1 MNVSS
6 AFSLSM
12 VEALTTGHFR
22 VGPSNPVGAN
32 GGSFPALTDRCRPS
46 APVRRGITLVE
57 MLVALA
63 VTLLMMGAVVTVFGF
78 IGERVTDSRAMIETA
93 DRLRS
98 AGHRLREDL
107 TSITVD
113 AIPWQRP
120 EEGAGYLEI
129 LEGPARDA
137 RDASGT
143 YALPDSPLAMIGDP
157 DDMLMFTV
165 RSHGE
170 PYRGKFTPPTGSNL
184 SPIIESNTAEVVWFL
199 QPTVGVVTNPQTYS
213 LCRRQMVIVP
223 EGVLGSNAPLD
234 ATYYELYDVSA
245 RVDRHRSGSIRRV
258 ANTLGDLTK
267 RENRFLHNKIYANAL
282 ASGTAGLGYPWPVR
296 YQPNA
301 PPLPPFSA
309 DRHGEDVVLTNVLS
323 FDVQVFDPNVEMRS
337 TGSAIIEPTDPG
349 YKNAP
354 ANNTNPARG
363 AYIDLGDPL
372 PGAIFGAM
380 APGAALKS
388 LLAPN
393 AQQFRY
399 STYDTWSF
407 HYEHD
412 GIQQTPAGPD
422 KGTNGLDDNA
432 TTNPPFPG
440 VDDMSERET
449 SPPYPYPLRGL
460 RVKIRVYE
468 PTSKQV
474 RETTIVQSFVPE

>member
-1 MNVSS
+1 MNLSS
-6 AFSLSM
+6 SCSIAM
-12 VEALTTGHFR
+12 VEPLATMWTS
-22 VGPSNPVGAN
+22 VGPSDLFSLTLHSN
-32 GGSFPALTDRCRPS
+32 PALTDRAIGCRPS
-46 APVRRGITLVE
+46 GPAKRGITLVE

-93 DRLRS
+93 DRVRS

-107 TSITVD
+107 ASITVD

-129 LEGPARDA
+129 LEGPVRDSTGLVA
-137 RDASGT
+137 TGAN
-143 YALPDSPLAMIGDP
+143 SPQAMTGDT
-157 DDMLMFTV
+157 DDKLMFTV

-170 PYRGKFTPPTGSNL
+170 AYRGKYTAPAGSNMA
-184 SPIIESNTAEVVWFL
+184 PILESNTAEVVWFL
-199 QPTVGVVTNPQTYS
+199 QPTVGVATNPPTYT
-213 LCRRQMVIVP
+213 LCRRQMLIVP
-223 EGVLGSNAPLD
+223 EGVLGANAPLD
-234 ATYYELYDVSA
+234 ATFYELYDISA
-245 RVDRHRSGSIRRV
+245 RVDKHKSGQIRRV

-282 ASGTAGLGYPWPVR
+282 ASGTAGLGYPWPVP
-296 YQPNA
+296 YKLNS

-309 DRHGEDVVLTNVLS
+309 DRQGEDVVLTNVLS
-323 FDVQVFDPNVEMRS
+323 FDVQVFDPSAEMRS
-337 TGSAIIEPTDPG
+337 IGNAIIEPTDAG
-349 YKNAP
+349 YKNAT
-354 ANNTNPARG
+354 ANINNPARG
-363 AYIDLGDPL
+363 AYIDLGDTTLPL
-372 PGAIFGAM
+372 TLFGAL
-380 APGAALKS
+380 PPTSAAAVKS
-388 LLAPN
+388 GLAP
-393 AQQFRY
+393 QGSFLY

-422 KGTNGLDDNA
+422 KGTNGLDDVGS
-432 TTNPPFPG
+432 TPG

-468 PTSKQV
+468 PETKQV
-474 RETTIVQSFVPE
+474 REITVVQSFVPE

>member
-1 MNVSS
+1 M
-6 AFSLSM
+6 A
-12 VEALTTGHFR
+12 VEFDRMAWVQCSRLREH
-22 VGPSNPVGAN
+22 AH
-32 GGSFPALTDRCRPS
+32 GGTWAWHAIVHAAGRD
-46 APVRRGITLVE
+46 RRGITLVE

-78 IGERVTDSRAMIETA
+78 IGERVTDSRAIIETA

-107 TSITVD
+107 ARITVD

-137 RDASGT
+137 RDATGT
-143 YALPDSPLAMIGDP
+143 YAPANSPQAMIGDP
-157 DDMLMFTV
+157 DDLLMFTV

-170 PYRGKFTPPTGSNL
+170 PYRGKYTPQAGSNL

-199 QPTVGVVTNPQTYS
+199 QPTVGIAANPPTYS
-213 LCRRQMVIVP
+213 LCRRQMLIVP
-223 EGVLGSNAPLD
+223 EGVLGANARLD
-234 ATYYELYDVSA
+234 ATFYDQYDVSA
-245 RVDRHRSGSIRRV
+245 RVDQHRSGQVRRI

-267 RENRFLHNKIYANAL
+267 RENRFLHNRHYANSLSTAP
-282 ASGTAGLGYPWPVR
+282 AGLGYPWPVR

-301 PPLPPFSA
+301 PPLPPLSP
-309 DRHGEDVVLTNVLS
+309 DRQGEDVVLTNVLS

-337 TGSAIIEPTDPG
+337 TGSAVVEPTDPG

-354 ANNTNPARG
+354 VNNTNPARG
-363 AYIDLGDPL
+363 AYIDLGDAL
-372 PGAIFGAM
+372 PGAIFGVM
-380 APGAALKS
+380 APTSAAALKS
-388 LLAPN
+388 GLAPK
-393 AQQFRY
+393 APFLY

-412 GIQQTPAGPD
+412 GIPQNPALGVD

-432 TTNPPFPG
+432 LTNPG

-468 PTSKQV
+468 PGTKQV
-474 RETTIVQSFVPE
+474 REITVVQSFVPE

>member
-6 AFSLSM
+6 S
-12 VEALTTGHFR
+12 
-22 VGPSNPVGAN
+22 VGPSDLIVSA
-32 GGSFPALTDRCRPS
+32 SRSIPALIPARREAINCRPS
-46 APVRRGITLVE
+46 GPDRRGITLVE

-78 IGERVTDSRAMIETA
+78 IGERVTDSRAIIETA

-137 RDASGT
+137 RDVTGT
-143 YALPDSPLAMIGDP
+143 FAPANSPQAMVGDP
-157 DDMLMFTV
+157 DDVFACTV

-170 PYRGKFTPPTGSNL
+170 PYRGKLGNA
-184 SPIIESNTAEVVWFL
+184 IVESNTAEVVWFL
-199 QPTVGVVTNPQTYS
+199 QPTVGIAANPQTYS
-213 LCRRQMVIVP
+213 LCRRQMLIVP
-223 EGVLGSNAPLD
+223 AGVLGANAPLD
-234 ATYYELYDVSA
+234 ATFFDQYDVSA
-245 RVDRHRSGSIRRV
+245 RVDQHRSGQVRRI

-267 RENRFLHNKIYANAL
+267 RENRFLHNRHYANSLSNAQ
-282 ASGTAGLGYPWPVR
+282 GGLGYPWPVR

-301 PPLPPFSA
+301 PPLPPMSV
-309 DRHGEDVVLTNVLS
+309 DRQGEDVVLTNVLS
-323 FDVQVFDPNVEMRS
+323 FDVQVFDTNVEMRS
-337 TGSAIIEPTDPG
+337 TGSAIVEPTDAG

-354 ANNTNPARG
+354 ANNANPARG

-380 APGAALKS
+380 AANPVLKS
-388 LLAPN
+388 GLAPK
-393 AQQFRY
+393 APFLY

-412 GIQQTPAGPD
+412 GIPQNPTFGPD

-432 TTNPPFPG
+432 LTNPG

-468 PTSKQV
+468 PGTKQV
-474 RETTIVQSFVPE
+474 REISIVQSFVPE